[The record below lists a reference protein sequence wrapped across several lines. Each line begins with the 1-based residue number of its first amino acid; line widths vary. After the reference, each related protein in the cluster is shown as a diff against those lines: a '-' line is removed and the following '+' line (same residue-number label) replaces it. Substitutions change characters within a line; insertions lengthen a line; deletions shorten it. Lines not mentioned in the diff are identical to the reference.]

1 MQALTTDE
9 LASFCGAET
18 RRWREWFKENRSTL
32 DLAVDIAQ
40 AKTVRDLV
48 LHIAAVELRYA
59 ERLLEEPVT
68 EYDQLPTSTVEDL
81 FSIGDKAECKFR
93 EFMSRAGEADWQKV
107 LTFPTRS
114 AGTFSASKRKIFVHA
129 LLHGMRHW
137 AQLATFL
144 RQRGFKQPWFHDF
157 IFSDAM
163 Q

>member
-1 MQALTTDE
+1 MQALATEE
-9 LASFCGAET
+9 LFSFCSGET
-18 RRWREWFKENRSTL
+18 RRWREWFKENASTL
-32 DLAVDIAQ
+32 DLEIDIAQ

-48 LHIAAVELRYA
+48 LHIVAVELRYA

-68 EYDQLPTSTVEDL
+68 EYDRLATGSVMEL
-81 FSIGDKAECKFR
+81 FSTSDQADRKFR
-93 EFMSRAGEADWQKV
+93 QFLSGATDAEWAKV

-114 AGTFSASKRKIFVHA
+114 GGTLTASKRKIFVHA

-144 RQRGFKQPWFHDF
+144 RQQGHKQPWFHDF

-163 Q
+163 V

>member
-1 MQALTTDE
+1 MQALTAEE
-9 LASFCGAET
+9 LFSFCYAET
-18 RRWREWFKENRSTL
+18 RHWREWFKDNPSTL
-32 DLAVDIAQ
+32 DLGLDIAQ

-48 LHIAAVELRYA
+48 LHVVAVELRYA

-68 EYDQLPTSTVEDL
+68 EYDQLPTASVEEL
-81 FSIGDKAECKFR
+81 FSTSDQADRKFR
-93 EFMSRAGEADWQKV
+93 QFISNSTDAEWAKV

-114 AGTFSASKRKIFVHA
+114 GGTLTASKRKIFVHA

-144 RQRGFKQPWFHDF
+144 RQEGYKQPWFHDL

-163 Q
+163 V

>member
-1 MQALTTDE
+1 MQALATEE
-9 LASFCGAET
+9 LFSFCSGET
-18 RRWREWFKENRSTL
+18 RRWREWFKENASTL
-32 DLAVDIAQ
+32 DLEIDIAQ

-48 LHIAAVELRYA
+48 LHIVAVELRYA

-68 EYDQLPTSTVEDL
+68 EYDRLATGSVMEL
-81 FSIGDKAECKFR
+81 FSTSDQADRKFR
-93 EFMSRAGEADWQKV
+93 HFLSVATDAEWAKV

-114 AGTFSASKRKIFVHA
+114 GGTLTASKRKIFVHA

-144 RQRGFKQPWFHDF
+144 RQQGHKQPWFHDF

-163 Q
+163 V